1 MMKIFRN
8 FSKMAVYLFSSRR
21 TDVTSFVCTTKKVDV
36 GYCGKISLVRERG
49 VNSCKSRGKGGGSVL
64 ENEVNI
70 AGLLVILST
79 FLVLHTK

>member
-49 VNSCKSRGKGGGSVL
+49 LTVARAGEKGVDRSW
-64 ENEVNI
+64 
-70 AGLLVILST
+70 
-79 FLVLHTK
+79 KMR